1 MTEKGQRRRDKGPTA
16 PSRRSEPVASGRLVP
31 GDEDC
36 AIVLTAT
43 WGTLP
48 RAWPPPPTLRGSVGA
63 VLIMTSSHK
72 CGWRSTWLA

>member
-16 PSRRSEPVASGRLVP
+16 PSRWSEPVASGRLVP

-48 RAWPPPPTLRGSVGA
+48 RAWPPANPPRLGGRGA
-63 VLIMTSSHK
+63 YYDFIT
-72 CGWRSTWLA
+72 